1 MLRTEFHLT
10 PEDREQLTY
19 VAKAITTVE
28 RERTRAMILLLAD
41 EGLSPR
47 EIADQLNVAYDIVP
61 RWMRRYENRAPGAS
75 LLTVIRAKE
84 IKGKRDISEEARN
97 WVWEIAGP
105 KETRG
110 TIQTVLERVH
120 AEAEEA
126 GFPRLKT
133 VSWNSICLILKEKD
147 AQVRN

>member
-1 MLRTEFHLT
+1 MPRTAFHLT

-28 RERTRAMILLLAD
+28 RERTRAKILLLAD
-41 EGLSPR
+41 EGLNSC
-47 EIADQLNVAYDIVP
+47 EIGDRLHVVP
-61 RWMRRYENRAPGAS
+61 DMAMRWMRRYENRAPGAS

-84 IKGKRDISEEARN
+84 IKGKRDISEEARH
-97 WVWEIAGP
+97 WIREIAGP

-110 TIQTVLERVH
+110 TIQSVLERVH

-133 VSWNSICLILKEKD
+133 VSWNSICLILREKD
-147 AQVRN
+147 S